1 MRHHE
6 ERGEKHGHVH
16 FGRHQWVQLDGTV
29 LERRIL
35 HPKRPA
41 PHAKLFVVRLQP
53 PGQQSL
59 TVELTLHPT
68 DRNYTDIAQPEAG
81 EVRGFLYDPKS
92 GKLQFDPE
100 DPRNNLTMMLREAD
114 AMAAALEDEP
124 EDYY

>member
-6 ERGEKHGHVH
+6 ERGEKHGHFH
-16 FGRHQWVQLDGTV
+16 FGHHQWVLLDGTV

-35 HPKRPA
+35 HPQRPA

-53 PGQQSL
+53 PGQPPF
-59 TVELTLHPT
+59 TVELTLHPS
-68 DRNYTDIAQPEAG
+68 DGNYAGIAQPRAG

-92 GKLQFDPE
+92 GKVQFALE
-100 DPRNNLTMMLREAD
+100 DPRNNLAMMLREAD

-124 EDYY
+124 DAY

>member
-6 ERGEKHGHVH
+6 ERGEKHGHFH
-16 FGRHQWVQLDGTV
+16 FGHHQWVLLDGTV

-35 HPKRPA
+35 HPQRPA

-53 PGQQSL
+53 PGQPPF
-59 TVELTLHPT
+59 TVELTLHPS
-68 DRNYTDIAQPEAG
+68 DGNYAGIAQPSAG

-92 GKLQFDPE
+92 GKVQFALE
-100 DPRNNLTMMLREAD
+100 DPRNNLAMMLREAD

-124 EDYY
+124 DAY

>member
-6 ERGEKHGHVH
+6 ERGEKQGHFH
-16 FGRHQWVQLDGTV
+16 FGHHQWVLLDGTV

-35 HPKRPA
+35 HPQRSA

-53 PGQQSL
+53 PGQPPF

-68 DRNYTDIAQPEAG
+68 DGNYADIAQPKAG

-92 GKLQFDPE
+92 GKVQFALE
-100 DPRNNLTMMLREAD
+100 DPRNNLAMMLREAD

-124 EDYY
+124 DGY